1 MPFITEEIWQHLPH
15 EGESIVISSFPKYE
29 DALSFDGNTGPYA
42 QYTYARCCSLL
53 DKAGDLSSD
62 VNYGDCGTPELEL
75 AMTVSRFGER
85 VEDALSEYEPS
96 YITRYILDLCTAF
109 NRMYHECKI
118 LNAEENVR
126 AARLKLV
133 YATKTVLGTALHL
146 ICMKTPNKI

>member
-1 MPFITEEIWQHLPH
+1 
-15 EGESIVISSFPKYE
+15 
-29 DALSFDGNTGPYA
+29 
-42 QYTYARCCSLL
+42 
-53 DKAGDLSSD
+53 
-62 VNYGDCGTPELEL
+62 
-75 AMTVSRFGER
+75 MTVSRFGER

-118 LNAEENVR
+118 LNAEESVR

>member
-1 MPFITEEIWQHLPH
+1 MKYILSTF
-15 EGESIVISSFPKYE
+15 VIAVLATSCCNSPKKAIY
-29 DALSFDGNTGPYA
+29 
-42 QYTYARCCSLL
+42 L
-53 DKAGDLSSD
+53 DE
-62 VNYGDCGTPELEL
+62 NQPLE
-75 AMTVSRFGER
+75 AR

-146 ICMKTPNKI
+146 ICMKTPEKI